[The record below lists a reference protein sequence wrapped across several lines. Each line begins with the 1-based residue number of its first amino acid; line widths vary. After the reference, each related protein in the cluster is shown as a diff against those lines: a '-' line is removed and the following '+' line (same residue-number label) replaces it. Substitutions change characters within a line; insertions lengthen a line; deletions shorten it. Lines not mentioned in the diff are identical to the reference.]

1 MDLTG
6 TPDAPWPTDWPDGP
20 LELDE
25 ALALA
30 ATLIPL
36 GRATS
41 YGGLAAAL
49 GAGGPRQAGRSMSR
63 APEGTPWWRVVRADG
78 SLPPSLASRGATH
91 WRAEGT
97 PQRLAPRQTF
107 PTTAGTF
114 AWTSPRRGGHPVH
127 RTSCCCGRSGNGSAD
142 LQGGGLSR
150 PARLIE

>member
-30 ATLIPL
+30 ATLIPP

-49 GAGGPRQAGRSMSR
+49 GAGGPRQAGRAMSR

-97 PQRLAPRQTF
+97 PQR
-107 PTTAGTF
+107 AGTLSDLPDDGRHLRLDL
-114 AWTSPRRGGHPVH
+114 ASARWSPGAEEELLLRAIRERIG
-127 RTSCCCGRSGNGSAD
+127 
-142 LQGGGLSR
+142 
-150 PARLIE
+150 

>member
-97 PQRLAPRQTF
+97 PQRALSSPGRPDDGPHLRLDLASAR
-107 PTTAGTF
+107 
-114 AWTSPRRGGHPVH
+114 WSPGAEEESLLRAIRERIG
-127 RTSCCCGRSGNGSAD
+127 
-142 LQGGGLSR
+142 
-150 PARLIE
+150 